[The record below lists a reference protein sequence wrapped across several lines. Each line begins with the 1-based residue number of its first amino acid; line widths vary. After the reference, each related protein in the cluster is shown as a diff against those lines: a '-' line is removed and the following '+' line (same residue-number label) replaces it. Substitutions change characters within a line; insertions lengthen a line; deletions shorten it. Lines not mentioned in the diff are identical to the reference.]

1 MPHEPY
7 HLSEFDY
14 AIDPS
19 AFSNIGLFDN
29 NVAPGASPIF
39 TLGGAAN
46 DWEDFEMGMG
56 SVGGFANVPKIRG
69 NGMVT
74 LSDGTTV
81 PSRAAALAKT
91 MFGTGD
97 EGQTDIPRGGVIDD
111 AVRINTGMGPVLQE
125 GADYNPNLIK
135 FGDYATNEVM
145 ENIGGGTLRPGYR
158 DYTPEVTS
166 WIAKGGGGPIPEQP
180 DAWRP
185 PPPSTPGPASVP
197 VNGGGGPPAPTPGGG
212 PPTPTVNR
220 GVPNPSGEGIDLE
233 GGGIGP
239 MLYANA
245 GQTQGGPV
253 SLYQQ
258 GLDPAAAYRQ
268 WRGEQFPGETGMGM
282 MGGALGYGYRP
293 AAGRYALSGSPEMVG
308 NFAQYLRNPAESLA
322 TIRSNYGKA
331 ADWLRS
337 MGTEDYS
344 SEAPTQAYG
353 LMRENW
359 GEAGAPQ
366 TEVDQNAFIN
376 ASLAAMGVRPGAG
389 AAMAGS
395 LGNIYSNMQD
405 RYGAQGAGRFA
416 DYIQSSYL

>member
-1 MPHEPY
+1 
-7 HLSEFDY
+7 
-14 AIDPS
+14 
-19 AFSNIGLFDN
+19 
-29 NVAPGASPIF
+29 
-39 TLGGAAN
+39 
-46 DWEDFEMGMG
+46 
-56 SVGGFANVPKIRG
+56 
-69 NGMVT
+69 
-74 LSDGTTV
+74 
-81 PSRAAALAKT
+81 

-158 DYTPEVTS
+158 DYTPEVAS
-166 WIAKGGGGPIPEQP
+166 WIAKGGGGPLPEQP

-197 VNGGGGPPAPTPGGG
+197 VNGGGGPPASTPGGGPPAPTPGGG
-212 PPTPTVNR
+212 PPPPTVNR

-245 GQTQGGPV
+245 GQTQSGPV
-253 SLYQQ
+253 SIYQK
-258 GLDPAAAYRQ
+258 GLDPATAYRQ
-268 WRGEQFPGETGMGM
+268 WRTEQFPDATGMGM
-282 MGGALGYGYRP
+282 LGGALGYGYRP
-293 AAGRYALSGSPEMVG
+293 AVGRYALSGGKDRQGS
-308 NFAQYLRNPAESLA
+308 FAEYLRNPAESLA
-322 TIRSNYGKA
+322 TIRSNYGQV

-344 SEAPTQAYG
+344 SASPMQAHG
-353 LMRENW
+353 LMREGW

-376 ASLAAMGVRPGAG
+376 ASLAAMGVRPGSG

-395 LGNIYSNMQD
+395 LGNVYSNMVD